1 MQSID
6 GKRAAGS
13 TDSVVATVGAPFKF
27 SEASVAS
34 SLIVEWPGRTV
45 TPFIGGR
52 LALLLMGRRF
62 TDDVYPA
69 QFFSTLSPGLVGGAA
84 VRVMDHTSLVARGRL
99 HYLLYNIDEDRSL
112 GYWELAAM
120 VSYDL

>member
-1 MQSID
+1 M
-6 GKRAAGS
+6 
-13 TDSVVATVGAPFKF
+13 
-27 SEASVAS
+27 
-34 SLIVEWPGRTV
+34 LVEWPGTTV
-45 TPFIGGR
+45 TPYVGGR
-52 LALLLMGRRF
+52 LAMLVMGRRF

-69 QFFSTLSPGLVGGAA
+69 QFFSTLSPGLVGG
-84 VRVMDHTSLVARGRL
+84 VSFRVMKNTSLVTRGRL